1 MEVICDT
8 KGNNRLEGITGKIDS
23 MSLTGSSM
31 RLHVKKHLQL
41 YCLARE
47 LTKRQYWLA
56 GLVLKLSESLN
67 FKNSI

>member
-1 MEVICDT
+1 MTLKVTIGWYGM
-8 KGNNRLEGITGKIDS
+8 KGKIVS
-23 MSLTGSSM
+23 MSLIVSSM

-47 LTKRQYWLA
+47 LTKRQYWIA
-56 GLVLKLSESLN
+56 GLVLKLFESLN